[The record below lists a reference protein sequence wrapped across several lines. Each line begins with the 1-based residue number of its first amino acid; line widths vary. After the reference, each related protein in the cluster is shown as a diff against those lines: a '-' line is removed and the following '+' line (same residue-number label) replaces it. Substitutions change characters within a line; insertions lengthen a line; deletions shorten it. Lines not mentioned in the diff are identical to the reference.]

1 MEKHPDIVTRE
12 TLGTTIQVSPQL
24 LDFTSKLGLCIK
36 DRKLDMVTITQ
47 KEESR
52 ETMKD
57 DGGREVK
64 KRTILVMARI
74 HPGESPASYVIQG
87 RNILNTRHTR

>member
-1 MEKHPDIVTRE
+1 
-12 TLGTTIQVSPQL
+12 
-24 LDFTSKLGLCIK
+24 
-36 DRKLDMVTITQ
+36 MVTITQ
-47 KEESR
+47 KEDS

-57 DGGREVK
+57 VGGREVK
-64 KRTILVMARI
+64 KRTILVMARL

>member
-1 MEKHPDIVTRE
+1 
-12 TLGTTIQVSPQL
+12 
-24 LDFTSKLGLCIK
+24 
-36 DRKLDMVTITQ
+36 MVTITQ

-52 ETMKD
+52 DTMKD